1 MVCVSNR
8 HAITGSTWSGTP
20 ATSFQYQPPIYKI
33 PKWLVWCFAQQ
44 IRCIWFFSKWKQ
56 HCGHTWF
63 HHFYSHCSQSSSHFW
78 LVTGIISDIIGIM
91 QWHYLYVLSAPN
103 ICICIWI
110 LTWSGCGLNQNGGV
124 LWGFSSWKLC
134 RALGEK
140 TDVEISAVS
149 ARCVNSDSSLD
160 SYLVTSLLD
169 VVTDVISGAVVQSH
183 CGTWSGFYY

>member
-1 MVCVSNR
+1 MHLVF
-8 HAITGSTWSGTP
+8 
-20 ATSFQYQPPIYKI
+20 FQVETALWTYMIPSLLFSLFTIVQPF
-33 PKWLVWCFAQQ
+33 L
-44 IRCIWFFSKWKQ
+44 R
-56 HCGHTWF
+56 
-63 HHFYSHCSQSSSHFW
+63 
-78 LVTGIISDIIGIM
+78 LVTGIISDIIGIK
-91 QWHYLYVLSAPN
+91 QWHYLYVFSAPN
-103 ICICIWI
+103 ICIWI

-169 VVTDVISGAVVQSH
+169 VITDVISGAVVQSH